1 MIQKEFIG
9 TQLEIV
15 ESSNVQNVGLK
26 GKVVFETKSTF
37 EIETSKGKKKVIKKQ
52 NKFKFIEN
60 GKEFL
65 IDGKSIEKAPE
76 ERIKLKCQTKNKQR
90 KFLE

>member
-1 MIQKEFIG
+1 MIRDEFIG
-9 TQLEIV
+9 KKLEIV

-37 EIETSKGKKKVIKKQ
+37 EIETSKGKKRIIKKT
-52 NKFKFIEN
+52 NKFKFIDN
-60 GKEFL
+60 DKEFL
-65 IDGKSIEKAPE
+65 IDGKSIDKAPE

-90 KFLE
+90 KFLV